1 MTQMPTYMFQ
11 GSYSKDAIAAIRKD
25 GGSHRVEV
33 ARALASSIGG
43 TLESFYFAFGEWDFI
58 AIAEVPDAAS
68 AVALASTIGASGAMS
83 RFETTALLSPDEVD
97 AASRIT
103 PTYTPPGG

>member
-1 MTQMPTYMFQ
+1 MMQMPKFMFQ
-11 GSYSKDAIAAIRKD
+11 GSYSQDAIAAVRKE
-25 GGSHRVEV
+25 GGSHRIEV
-33 ARALASSIGG
+33 AKELASSIGG

-58 AIAEVPDAAS
+58 VIADLPDAVS
-68 AVALASTIGASGAMS
+68 AVALATTIAASGAMS

-103 PTYTPPGG
+103 PRYTPPGG